1 MPTKAASPLGIAL
14 ASFAMG
20 VEKLR
25 CETLLVVGAICAGVA
40 LVMVGVK
47 ENSEEN
53 DFPVTGMVLAVIAMA
68 LSGVR
73 WTLTQVMLHKEELG
87 LSHPIAL
94 LNALLPSM
102 TATVFVLSLGT
113 ESYAALETNLLFDL
127 LFAAALLLSA
137 FIALAMTSTEFALV
151 ATTSA
156 ISLGIVGVC
165 KEVLLI
171 VAAVILLG
179 DPFGLLNMVG
189 LSLVV
194 SGVFLYK
201 NEMMLRAQGQPR
213 ASRSINGREPAREG
227 HPPDPKDGGATRLPL
242 HITID
247 EPATQLRGIVNPSE
261 VFSLSEA
268 LDAELDAA
276 GAS

>member
-1 MPTKAASPLGIAL
+1 
-14 ASFAMG
+14 MG

-137 FIALAMTSTEFALV
+137 FIALAMTSTEFTLV

-171 VAAVILLG
+171 VAAVVLLG
-179 DPFGLLNMVG
+179 DPFGLLNLFSG
-189 LSLVV
+189 L
-194 SGVFLYK
+194 
-201 NEMMLRAQGQPR
+201 
-213 ASRSINGREPAREG
+213 
-227 HPPDPKDGGATRLPL
+227 HPNQ
-242 HITID
+242 HITGFTKLLQRYFTPFCFI
-247 EPATQLRGIVNPSE
+247 AQCITKRL
-261 VFSLSEA
+261 
-268 LDAELDAA
+268 
-276 GAS
+276 